1 MTPEEAAEAAEA
13 DLDYAEEIIRDFSDP
28 TPFRSPLYRK
38 NEKAAEKFTPLSPLV
53 TGNWPAVPSEV
64 LVAMCDYIEAYV
76 HKNRR
81 PPKVSEL
88 QEYSKLHLEHVYNL
102 LENPHSP
109 LSVRLER
116 RGLPTPISPEVDGVN
131 AGTGYESWLTPQ
143 QVAAINCIIDFRD
156 IRTVDKKLE
165 QIGISTQKY
174 RGWLTDPQFKTY
186 LMSRAEA
193 AIQNY
198 VPEMH
203 GKVIELAQDGDMKA
217 IKLFYEL
224 AGRVDRSPKAAQVQV
239 NNFNQNETFTKLV
252 EAVQRHV
259 KDKKV
264 LAAIAR
270 EFDQL
275 TGGMAAGTSSPQ
287 AKGLPSGN

>member
-1 MTPEEAAEAAEA
+1 MADANASSADA
-13 DLDYAEEIIRDFSDP
+13 DLAYAEEVLRDFSDP
-28 TPFRSPLYRK
+28 TPFRSPLVK
-38 NEKAAEKFTPLSPLV
+38 KHGAVEFKELSPLQ

-64 LVAMCDYIEAYV
+64 LVAMVDFIEAYL
-76 HKNRR
+76 HKNGR
-81 PPKVSEL
+81 PPKVTEL
-88 QEYSKLHLEHVYNL
+88 QKYCKLHLEHLYTL
-102 LENPHSP
+102 LNNPHSP

-116 RGLPTPISPEVDGVN
+116 RGLPTPVSPEIDGVN
-131 AGTGYESWLTPQ
+131 TDTGYENWLTPQ

-165 QIGISTQKY
+165 EIGISTSKY
-174 RGWLTDPQFKTY
+174 RGWLNDPQFKAY
-186 LMSRAEA
+186 LVSRAEA
-193 AIQNY
+193 SIQGFI
-198 VPEMH
+198 PEMH

-224 AGRVDRSPKAAQVQV
+224 AGRVDRAPKAAAVTV

-259 KDKKV
+259 KDKAV

-275 TGGMAAGTSSPQ
+275 TGGMAAGTAS
-287 AKGLPSGN
+287 KELNSGY